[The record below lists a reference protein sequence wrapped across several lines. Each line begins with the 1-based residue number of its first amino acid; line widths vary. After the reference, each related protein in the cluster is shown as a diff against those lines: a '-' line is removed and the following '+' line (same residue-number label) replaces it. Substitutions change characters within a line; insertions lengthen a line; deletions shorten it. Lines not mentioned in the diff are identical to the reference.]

1 MTVFELCKELE
12 NSLENAGNE
21 NAANE
26 ARLLCESVCSIEH
39 SRFLLERSRQAS
51 GEEAEKAYDLL
62 KRRLG
67 GFPLQY
73 ILKKWEFMGLD
84 FSVDEGVLIPRPE
97 TEELCEFVINKLK
110 GKNKPVIFD
119 LCSGSGCIGL
129 SLKHYIPDAE
139 VYMIEKSLEATRFLE
154 VNRTALGFS
163 KNTVSICADIL
174 KGFDF
179 FDFLPRP
186 DVIVSNPPYIKSG
199 ELTSLQKEVK
209 FEPSLALDGGEDGLM
224 FYRVLS
230 EKWLPF
236 VNKGGFMAVECGEE
250 QAGVISDMFLKN
262 STETQIIKDFNNTD
276 RFVAAYK

>member
-1 MTVFELCKELE
+1 MTVFELCKTLE
-12 NSLENAGNE
+12 NSLQQGSIE

-39 SRFLLERSRQAS
+39 SSFLLERSRQAS
-51 GEEAEKAYDLL
+51 SDETEKAFDFL

-73 ILKKWEFMGLD
+73 ILKKWEFMGLE
-84 FSVDEGVLIPRPE
+84 FSVGEGVLIPRPE
-97 TEELCEFVINKLK
+97 TEELCEFVIDKLR
-110 GKNKPVIFD
+110 GKDKPIIFD

-163 KNTVSICADIL
+163 KSTVSICGDIL
-174 KGFDF
+174 NGFEA
-179 FDFLPRP
+179 FDFLPCP
-186 DVIVSNPPYIKSG
+186 DVIVSNPPYIKRD
-199 ELTSLQKEVK
+199 ELPTLQKEVQ
-209 FEPSLALDGGEDGLM
+209 FEPSLALDGGEDGLT

-230 EKWLPF
+230 EKWLPHI
-236 VNKGGFMAVECGEE
+236 NQGGFMAVECGEE

-262 STETQIIKDFNNTD
+262 STETQIIKDFNNID
-276 RFVAAYK
+276 RFVAAFK